1 MGSEDISQGK
11 KNLWQRL
18 RRRDKVLVVILL
30 PIWLFSLIMHVDL
43 ALDDQLVRPA
53 ILFNNSSLNGEYPV
67 VGTIMREA
75 QAMVDES
82 GIQLGDELL
91 SINGRSMQDISGF
104 RAGLIATSYLG
115 NTDQIAATFRRGQQ
129 TFNREYPFNDFGIP
143 RWWPSLFA
151 ISFGVVGLLI
161 LLSGPRSRTA
171 QAIFP
176 AFTFFSLSWLVVL
189 GHSELQTI
197 IGLILFGASM
207 VFAGPLVLRAIL
219 LLPENTAIQS
229 KFVHRSVW
237 IFSLMLISGFSAFTG
252 YPFSSE
258 TGQGM
263 HLALMAL
270 FYLSILLLLARNY
283 IKADKIGR
291 RQLRWVILGFYFAF
305 VPAMGVTAFVILYPD
320 QFSLYALSSIGM
332 PIVPIMFL
340 VAITRY
346 NLFDIDRLIGRSVSY
361 SILIILIAVLTEAV
375 IEPLVAVIGTQYGF
389 DGNNVQLLFVGA
401 LTAVLIPAQKK
412 WRPTI
417 NRIFFAQGVAVED
430 TVSELI
436 DKVDTSESMTSG
448 QVFNLVGEDLSK
460 AYELSQWGV
469 FQCTDGS
476 LSLING
482 EFTDDIPE
490 FVIKKYEKRARP
502 GAEAITSSKT
512 CLVVPIRLENKLTW
526 LLILGPKGSGD
537 VYTTTDNGMIASLA
551 FEIADKL
558 QTD

>member
-1 MGSEDISQGK
+1 MGSEIANLGSK
-11 KNLWQRL
+11 SLWQRL
-18 RRRDKVLVVILL
+18 RRLDKILIVILV
-30 PIWLFSLIMHVDL
+30 PIWLLSLIFHIDL

-53 ILFNNSSLNGEYPV
+53 IIFENSSTDGDYPV
-67 VGTIMREA
+67 VGEIMREA
-75 QAMVDES
+75 QTMVAES
-82 GIQLGDELL
+82 GIQLGDEILL
-91 SINGRSMQDISGF
+91 INDRSMQGISGYK
-104 RAGLIATSYLG
+104 ASLIAISFLG
-115 NTDQIAATFRRGQQ
+115 RTDQINATFRRDQE

-176 AFTFFSLSWLVVL
+176 AFIFFSLSWLVVL

-197 IGLILFGASM
+197 LGLTVFGASM
-207 VFAGPLVLRAIL
+207 IFAGPLVLRAIL
-219 LLPENTAIQS
+219 LLPENTAIKS

-237 IFSLMLISGFSAFTG
+237 IFSLMLISGLSAFTG
-252 YPFSSE
+252 RPFSSE
-258 TGQGM
+258 IGQGM

-270 FYLSILLLLARNY
+270 FYLSILLILARNY

-305 VPAMGVTAFVILYPD
+305 VPAMIVTGVVILFPD

-346 NLFDIDRLIGRSVSY
+346 NLFDIDRLIGGSISY

-375 IEPLVAVIGTQYGF
+375 IEPLVAVMGTEYGF
-389 DGNNVQLLFVGA
+389 DGDNVQLVFVGA
-401 LTAVLIPAQKK
+401 LTAILIPAQKK

-417 NRIFFAQGVAVED
+417 NRIFFTQGVAVED

-436 DKVDTSESMTSG
+436 DKVDTSEEMTSTE
-448 QVFNLVGEDLSK
+448 VFEIVGEDLSK

-469 FQCTDGS
+469 YQCEDGD
-476 LSLING
+476 LNLIHGN
-482 EFTDDIPE
+482 FTDDLTE
-490 FVIKKYEKRARP
+490 SVQKKYEKRARP
-502 GAEAITSSKT
+502 GTETIKPNKT
-512 CLVVPIRLENKLTW
+512 CLIVPIRIENKLTW

-537 VYTTTDNGMIASLA
+537 VYTTTDNGLIASLA

-558 QTD
+558 QID